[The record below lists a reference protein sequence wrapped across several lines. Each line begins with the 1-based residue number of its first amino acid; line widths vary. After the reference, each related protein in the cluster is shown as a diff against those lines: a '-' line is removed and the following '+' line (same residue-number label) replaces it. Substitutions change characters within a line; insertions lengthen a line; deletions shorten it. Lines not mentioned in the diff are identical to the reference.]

1 MKSLRNLL
9 LMGLSLI
16 AVLFLVQ
23 AGVLSWGQKTIQT
36 DVVDVA
42 QRNTIASSS
51 LSELAILAQQVRRY
65 EKEYFVYVG
74 NIEKREGYIKEWTG
88 TSDKIT
94 ALIAK
99 IRKNADQAFSAE
111 DQGKISNWAGAAEF
125 YDSEMKKIFSA
136 VNDRQAAMKTPTA
149 APLASTKTGAEI
161 TAPIAMLSPVEANTM
176 IAAGKDRLSSV
187 LI

>member
-125 YDSEMKKIFSA
+125 YDSEMKRFFLQLTIDKP
-136 VNDRQAAMKTPTA
+136 Q
-149 APLASTKTGAEI
+149 
-161 TAPIAMLSPVEANTM
+161 
-176 IAAGKDRLSSV
+176 
-187 LI
+187 